1 MNTEKKY
8 ANHYTDDD
16 DEFNCFYQNDGDA
29 SQTATTAT
37 QTRNKKKI
45 KKWNKK

>member
-16 DEFNCFYQNDGDA
+16 DEFYCFYQNDGDA
-29 SQTATTAT
+29 SQTATKAT
-37 QTRNKKKI
+37 QTSNKNNKKME
-45 KKWNKK
+45 

>member
-16 DEFNCFYQNDGDA
+16 DEFYCFYQNDGDA
-29 SQTATTAT
+29 APTAQTATKAT
-37 QTRNKKKI
+37 